1 MISFHSL
8 LTPTSPLKSL
18 PPLPRAPSILP
29 FSLPPLAFAYQVTQY
44 EKRDKLIEYLDQ
56 YTGEKSLVFVEQKR
70 NADFLAS
77 YLSQSGYPTT
87 SIHGDR
93 LQREREEALRDFNSK
108 KNPVLIATNVA
119 ARGLDIPEVK
129 VTLKNCIN
137 SSLAKTLLFL
147 VERHL

>member
-1 MISFHSL
+1 M
-8 LTPTSPLKSL
+8 
-18 PPLPRAPSILP
+18 
-29 FSLPPLAFAYQVTQY
+29 
-44 EKRDKLIEYLDQ
+44 IEYLDQ

-129 VTLKNCIN
+129 VTLLEELHNC
-137 SSLAKTLLFL
+137 LFSENI
-147 VERHL
+147 VS